1 MMTRIMT
8 MKEISKDWFPSTIAD
23 ELRLYVAK
31 LLDKTLGSEI
41 KFNHKLVIAHN
52 IVDNDDDEHT
62 LLYLTS
68 EGYLLTV
75 YCCVI
80 PGNWPQFGGGTNLL
94 EIRIHKSY
102 GCRQGTVN
110 FLCITR

>member
-1 MMTRIMT
+1 MQLFLGCDTNLLEKCWMMTRIMT

-52 IVDNDDDEHT
+52 IVDNNDNDQ
-62 LLYLTS
+62 
-68 EGYLLTV
+68 
-75 YCCVI
+75 I
-80 PGNWPQFGGGTNLL
+80 
-94 EIRIHKSY
+94 
-102 GCRQGTVN
+102 
-110 FLCITR
+110 CI